1 MEEKGMQPESYNYT
15 RAIKRIEQCG
25 DNIEQKKETLRA
37 MLQCGYDCY
46 DCGIGMEYD
55 ALKYFEF
62 VLEQTTVSDDGLVF
76 FKEVLEKIAR
86 DAYKGNSSLSSC
98 ESDYI
103 WEKSAMVR
111 MKYKTLFE

>member
-1 MEEKGMQPESYNYT
+1 MQPESYNYT

-25 DNIEQKKETLRA
+25 DNIEQKKECLRA
-37 MLQCGYDCY
+37 MLQCGRDCY
-46 DCGIGMEYD
+46 DYGIGMEYD

-62 VLEQTTVSDDGLVF
+62 VLEQTTLSGDDFLLFREGL
-76 FKEVLEKIAR
+76 EEIAR
-86 DAYKGNSSLSSC
+86 DAYDGNSSLSSC

-111 MKYKTLFE
+111 MKYRTLFE

>member
-25 DNIEQKKETLRA
+25 DNIEQKKECLRA
-37 MLQCGYDCY
+37 MLQCGRDCY
-46 DCGIGMEYD
+46 DYGIGMEYD

-62 VLEQTTVSDDGLVF
+62 VLEQTTLSGDDFLLFREGL
-76 FKEVLEKIAR
+76 EEIAR

>member
-1 MEEKGMQPESYNYT
+1 
-15 RAIKRIEQCG
+15 
-25 DNIEQKKETLRA
+25 
-37 MLQCGYDCY
+37 
-46 DCGIGMEYD
+46 MEYD

-62 VLEQTTVSDDGLVF
+62 VLEQTTLSGDDFLLFREGL
-76 FKEVLEKIAR
+76 EEIAR

>member
-1 MEEKGMQPESYNYT
+1 MQPESYNYT

-25 DNIEQKKETLRA
+25 ENLEQKKAALRA
-37 MLQCGYDCY
+37 MLQCGRDCY
-46 DCGIGMEYD
+46 DYGIGMEYD

-62 VLEQTTVSDDGLVF
+62 VLEQTTLSGDDFLLFREGL
-76 FKEVLEKIAR
+76 EEIAR
-86 DAYKGNSSLSSC
+86 DAYDGNSSLSSC

-111 MKYKTLFE
+111 MKYRTLFE